1 MNVVCLNGEFL
12 PASEARVSIFDR
24 SFLYGDGLFET
35 LRVYAGRPFAWTE
48 HLDRLEQAADRIGL
62 QVPVTREQ
70 LQAISVELLQR
81 NSQTEAILRIQI
93 SRGQGA
99 RGYSPRGATSPVWV
113 VTTHPAT
120 PQDPANPTRWRLV
133 TASVRLAVADP
144 LNRLKSSSKLLQVLA
159 RAEAESKGGDEALLL
174 DTSDG
179 VIEGSSSN
187 LFWFS
192 GRNLFTPPVNSG
204 ALPGITR
211 ATLLRIAPDL
221 GFVPG
226 ERRCTCDDLHAAD
239 GVFLTLSSLEV
250 VPAISLDGIPLRDG
264 PGTRTLHEAYQRLT
278 LGASGPH

>member
-1 MNVVCLNGEFL
+1 
-12 PASEARVSIFDR
+12 
-24 SFLYGDGLFET
+24 
-35 LRVYAGRPFAWTE
+35 
-48 HLDRLEQAADRIGL
+48 
-62 QVPVTREQ
+62 
-70 LQAISVELLQR
+70 
-81 NSQTEAILRIQI
+81 
-93 SRGQGA
+93 
-99 RGYSPRGATSPVWV
+99 
-113 VTTHPAT
+113 
-120 PQDPANPTRWRLV
+120 V

-192 GRNLFTPPVNSG
+192 GRNLFTPPVDSG

-221 GFVPG
+221 GFVP
-226 ERRCTCDDLHAAD
+226 EEQRCTRDDLLGAD

-250 VPAISLDGIPLRDG
+250 VPAITLDGIPLRDG

>member
-12 PASEARVSIFDR
+12 PAAEARVSIFDR
-24 SFLYGDGLFET
+24 SFLYGDGVFET
-35 LRVYAGRPFAWTE
+35 LRVYAGHPFAWTE

-70 LQAISVELLQR
+70 LQAAARGLLQR

-120 PQDPANPTRWRLV
+120 PQDPTHPTRWRLV

-159 RAEAESKGGDEALLL
+159 RAEAESQGGDEALLL

-192 GRNLFTPPVNSG
+192 GRNLFTPPVVSG

-221 GFVPG
+221 GFVPV
-226 ERRCTCDDLHAAD
+226 EQRCTRDDLLGAD

-250 VPAISLDGIPLRDG
+250 VPAITLDGIPLRDG